1 MFQISFP
8 ITRIVSYSKSI
19 QNVTKTGLNFK
30 KMNNFGLHNMHSCTN
45 WHTLLSSENYANSS
59 LELTTNTLLKA
70 SQEIF
75 NRTFWYKLEYIGTN
89 WNILVHIS
97 NNQLNKLYFSN
108 IFEYFGTYVPKYSN
122 EYYGIL

>member
-1 MFQISFP
+1 
-8 ITRIVSYSKSI
+8 
-19 QNVTKTGLNFK
+19 
-30 KMNNFGLHNMHSCTN
+30 MHSCTN